1 MAAAQGKARTAVL
14 PLRRGA
20 EIERSGQAVS
30 LGKFDDNRWVDGTW
44 DLKRFA
50 VEGGETDWDGVI
62 DAEARSATAF

>member
-1 MAAAQGKARTAVL
+1 
-14 PLRRGA
+14 
-20 EIERSGQAVS
+20 
-30 LGKFDDNRWVDGTW
+30 VDGTW